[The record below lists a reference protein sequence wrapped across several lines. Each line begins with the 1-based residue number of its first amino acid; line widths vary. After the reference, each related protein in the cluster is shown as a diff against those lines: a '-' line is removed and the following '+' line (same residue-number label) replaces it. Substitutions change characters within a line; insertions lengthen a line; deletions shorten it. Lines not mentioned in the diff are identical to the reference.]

1 MSVLYKLFPNTMDK
15 VPEFFESIGQ
25 TLQMTAA
32 AGLIS
37 FFLGLLFGLLLI
49 LTKRG
54 GLKENRAVYYVADKV
69 INICRS
75 IPFVILLTA
84 LLPLTRAIMGSAIG
98 TRGAIIPLIFG
109 STPFFA
115 RQVEAALSE
124 IDHGLIEAALSMG
137 DSPTDIVFKVYL
149 REGVPAIARGV
160 TITLISLVGLTAMAG
175 AVAGGGLGS
184 FAIMW
189 GHQRNQTD
197 CTYAAMIAI
206 LIIVFSIQWV
216 GNFIIKKT
224 TH

>member
-1 MSVLYKLFPNTMDK
+1 MNILYQFFPNTMDK
-15 VPEFFESIGQ
+15 TTEFFESILQ

-32 AGLIS
+32 AGAVS
-37 FFLGLLFGLLLI
+37 FFLGLLFGLLLT
-49 LTKRG
+49 LTGKG
-54 GLKENRAVYYVADKV
+54 GLKENRPVYYVADKL

-75 IPFVILLTA
+75 IPFVIMLTA
-84 LLPLTRAIMGSAIG
+84 LLPVTRAIMGSAIG
-98 TRGAIIPLIFG
+98 TRGAIIPLIVG

-115 RQVEAALSE
+115 RQVEAALAE
-124 IDHGLIEAALSMG
+124 IDRGLVEAALSMG
-137 DSPTDIVFKVYL
+137 DSPFDIVFKVYL

-189 GHQRNQTD
+189 GHQRHQTD

-206 LIIVFSIQWV
+206 LLIVFAIQWV
-216 GNFIIKKT
+216 GNLIIKKT